1 MTKTYDL
8 RHLVAGLRAVGV
20 RPGQDLLVH
29 SSLRHVGPVRGGAA
43 DVLEA
48 LRIATDGATI
58 IVPTHTAANS
68 LSSRAFL
75 AATAGMSPAQRARYV
90 AAMPGFD
97 PGKTPSH
104 GMGALAEYVRT
115 LVEAKRS
122 SHPQTSFAAFGPR
135 AERCTAR
142 HELDCHLGESSP
154 LGWLYQ
160 AGGAVLLIG
169 VGYAACTALHLA
181 EYRLP
186 GCRRRDYQCFTM
198 ADGVRRGREFTDADL
213 IDSDFEAVG
222 ELIDREPFVRH
233 GQVGAADCRLF
244 PIKEIVDSA
253 AACGPFRRH
262 RAPASPWPWQGDPAE
277 GSSTEENPNI

>member
-1 MTKTYDL
+1 MTKAYDL
-8 RHLVAGLRAVGV
+8 RDLVAGLRAAGV
-20 RPGQDLLVH
+20 QPGQDLLVH

-48 LRIATDGATI
+48 LRIATEGATI

-75 AATAGMSPAQRARYV
+75 AATAGMSTAQRARYV
-90 AAMPGFD
+90 AVMPGFD
-97 PGKTPSH
+97 PEKTPSH

-115 LVEAKRS
+115 TVGAKRS

-135 AERCTAR
+135 AERCTAG
-142 HELDCHLGESSP
+142 HELGSHLGESSP

-160 AGGAVLLIG
+160 AGGAVLLLG

-186 GCRRRDYQCFTM
+186 GCRRRGYQCFVT
-198 ADGVRRGREFTDADL
+198 AGGVRRSREFIDADL
-213 IDSDFEAVG
+213 IDSDFETIG
-222 ELIDREPFVRH
+222 ELIDRESFARR
-233 GQVGAADCRLF
+233 GQVGSADCRLF
-244 PIKEIVDSA
+244 PMRDIVNFA
-253 AACGPFRRH
+253 AACEPFRRY
-262 RAPASPWPWQGDPAE
+262 RSAE
-277 GSSTEENPNI
+277 FQIN

>member
-1 MTKTYDL
+1 MTKTYD
-8 RHLVAGLRAVGV
+8 RRDLVAGLRAIGI

-29 SSLRHVGPVRGGAA
+29 SSLRQVGLVRGGPA

-48 LRIATDGATI
+48 LRIVTDGATI
-58 IVPTHTAANS
+58 IVPTHTATNS

-75 AATAGMSPAQRARYV
+75 AATADMSPARRTRYV
-90 AAMPGFD
+90 EGMPGFD
-97 PGKTPSH
+97 REKTPSH

-115 LVEAKRS
+115 TVGAKRS
-122 SHPQTSFAAFGPR
+122 SHPQTSFAAFGPH
-135 AERCTAR
+135 AERCTAG

-154 LGWLYQ
+154 LGWLYR
-160 AGGAVLLIG
+160 AGGAVLLLG

-186 GCRRRDYQCFTM
+186 SRRRRGYQCFTT
-198 ADGVRRGREFTDADL
+198 ADGVRRRREFTDADL

-222 ELIDREPFVRH
+222 ELIDQEPFIRH

-244 PIKEIVDSA
+244 PIKEIVDSVT
-253 AACGPFRRH
+253 ACGPFRRY
-262 RAPASPWPWQGDPAE
+262 RTVA
-277 GSSTEENPNI
+277 

>member
-1 MTKTYDL
+1 MIKACDL
-8 RHLVAGLRAVGV
+8 RDLVTGLRAAGI

-29 SSLRHVGPVRGGAA
+29 SSLRQVGPVRGGAA

-48 LRIATDGATI
+48 LRIATEGATI
-58 IVPTHTAANS
+58 VVPTHTAANS

-75 AATAGMSPAQRARYV
+75 AATAGMSTAQRARYV

-97 PGKTPSH
+97 PERTPSH
-104 GMGALAEYVRT
+104 GMGVLAEYVRT
-115 LVEAKRS
+115 VAGAKRS

-135 AERCTAR
+135 AERCTTG
-142 HELDCHLGESSP
+142 HQLDCHLGESSP

-160 AGGAVLLIG
+160 AGGAVLLLG

-186 GCRRRDYQCFTM
+186 RRRSRGYRCFIAT
-198 ADGVRRGREFTDADL
+198 GGTRQRREFTDADL

-222 ELIDREPFVRH
+222 RLVDQEPFVRH
-233 GQVGAADCRLF
+233 GQVGGASCRLF
-244 PIKEIVDSA
+244 PMRDIVDFA
-253 AACGPFRRH
+253 VTCGAFCRY
-262 RAPASPWPWQGDPAE
+262 RAGEFQTNCATLPGRADHE
-277 GSSTEENPNI
+277 